1 MVRMCTCLNICA
13 HCSELLLLYQ
23 YFNSVYEFGIL
34 VKVLLVFTL
43 GRPVISY

>member
-1 MVRMCTCLNICA
+1 MWFVCARLNICA

-34 VKVLLVFTL
+34 FKVLLDFTL
-43 GRPVISY
+43 WRPVISY